1 MKHITSTVTR
11 SVTRPNPRIIPLMA
25 LLALT
30 PATPLVA
37 QDKTNEVSLGRLS
50 ANPYAP
56 DSTSNKH
63 SPFGSPYSATS
74 IHNASGPYGNR
85 YSDTSVSN
93 PYAQNAPKIIAEDGT
108 YLGRL
113 SANRYDAESV
123 SNPHGKY
130 GSPYSATS
138 IHNPSSPYGSKFSPL
153 SPNNPYAT
161 QAPKLSG
168 TR

>member
-1 MKHITSTVTR
+1 MKHITTHR
-11 SVTRPNPRIIPLMA
+11 PVTRPNTRILP
-25 LLALT
+25 LLALIALA
-30 PATPLVA
+30 PAAQLVA
-37 QDKTNEVSLGRLS
+37 QDKSNSVSLGRLS

-63 SPFGSPYSATS
+63 SRFGSPYSATS

-85 YSDTSVSN
+85 FSDTSVSN

-113 SANRYDAESV
+113 SANRYDPESV

-161 QAPKLSG
+161 QAPQLKA

>member
-1 MKHITSTVTR
+1 MKHITAHRPVTR
-11 SVTRPNPRIIPLMA
+11 RSTRFLPLLA
-25 LLALT
+25 LLALA
-30 PATPLVA
+30 PAPPLVA
-37 QDKTNEVSLGRLS
+37 QDKTNSVSLGRLS

-63 SPFGSPYSATS
+63 SPFGRPYSATS
-74 IHNASGPYGNR
+74 IHNAFGPYGNR
-85 YSDTSVSN
+85 FSDTSVSN
-93 PYAQNAPKIIAEDGT
+93 PHAQNAPKIIAQDGT

-113 SANRYDAESV
+113 SANRHDPESV

-130 GSPYSATS
+130 GNPYSPTS
-138 IHNPSSPYGSKFSPL
+138 IHNPFSPYGNKFSPL
-153 SPNNPYAT
+153 SPHNPYST